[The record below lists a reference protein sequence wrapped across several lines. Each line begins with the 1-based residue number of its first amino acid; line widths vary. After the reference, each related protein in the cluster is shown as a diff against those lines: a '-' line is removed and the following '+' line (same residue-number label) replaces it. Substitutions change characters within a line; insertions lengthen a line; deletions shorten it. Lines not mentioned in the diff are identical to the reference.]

1 MLSQA
6 ESFYNVD
13 KQNHIRSCKRIG
25 KKMRAP
31 ILRKLNLVSDRK
43 YTPFLKLND
52 QSMMSKYQD
61 T

>member
-1 MLSQA
+1 
-6 ESFYNVD
+6 
-13 KQNHIRSCKRIG
+13 
-25 KKMRAP
+25 MRAP

-61 T
+61 TWNDLCFVRDLNVDGKN